1 MLLKKKRPAS
11 NGSIVLLTCKPKTH
25 SERSIAAFLAL
36 CPKVTNET
44 EEGSSI
50 APDLN
55 PLRSVT
61 PEELCPH
68 SGGGVDT
75 VMDSHHSPRCIPR
88 LMQRHYRQ
96 VFVDS
101 AAKRLYT

>member
-1 MLLKKKRPAS
+1 MNELAA
-11 NGSIVLLTCKPKTH
+11 LTCTPETH

-36 CPKVTNET
+36 CPKVTSET

-68 SGGGVDT
+68 SGGVVDT
-75 VMDSHHSPRCIPR
+75 VIDSHHSHYPRCIPR

-101 AAKRLYT
+101 AARRLYT